1 MDLGSSSEMP
11 KYIKHNEGEREYRNK
26 IAMKRRGR
34 SGPQGIA
41 KGEVSFTDDNLQEEA
56 IFLDRRS

>member
-34 SGPQGIA
+34 SSPQGIA
-41 KGEVSFTDDNLQEEA
+41 KAKF
-56 IFLDRRS
+56 RSQMTIYKKKPYF